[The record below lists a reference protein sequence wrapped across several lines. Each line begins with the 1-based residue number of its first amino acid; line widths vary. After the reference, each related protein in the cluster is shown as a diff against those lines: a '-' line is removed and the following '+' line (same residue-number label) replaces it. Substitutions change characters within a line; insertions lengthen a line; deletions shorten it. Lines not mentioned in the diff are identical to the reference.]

1 MATNP
6 QNMSACF
13 SHPSHPPWCPHPE
26 KGQQALT
33 LQDPSLQGTWSD
45 MSQETLDSFAVFS
58 ESIEQ
63 CKLARTCFIY
73 YIINKIKHIHKP
85 KIKQRNISFS
95 TFPFPAWPG
104 LRVTK
109 WCWEDHTFPSILP
122 SWRFV
127 RSTSGLPCVNH
138 CENDCFYIFW
148 KTPEKKPQQAGQL
161 P

>member
-1 MATNP
+1 MSPVLCMATNP

-13 SHPSHPPWCPHPE
+13 SHPSHPPWCPHLE

-73 YIINKIKHIHKP
+73 YIINIIKHIHKP
-85 KIKQRNISFS
+85 KIKQTKKHKFQHFSFPS
-95 TFPFPAWPG
+95 LTWVKSHKMMLRRLHLPLYFPFLEICKKH
-104 LRVTK
+104 LRAPL
-109 WCWEDHTFPSILP
+109 C
-122 SWRFV
+122 
-127 RSTSGLPCVNH
+127 
-138 CENDCFYIFW
+138 
-148 KTPEKKPQQAGQL
+148 KPL
-161 P
+161 